1 MPLIN
6 DDMEQ
11 HTLGGGGY
19 GFTGQRIESLTAA
32 QYTLVTIFIDVTGS
46 VLDFKDELKA
56 MLKTA
61 IDSCKKSPY
70 SENILVRVVFFST
83 KYSSGLYEVH
93 GFKKL
98 SEIDIT
104 SYPAI
109 EPGGWTPLY
118 DAVYSALGSSL
129 VYGKQLY
136 DADFGVNAIAFIIT
150 DGDDNAS
157 AATPKMIKDQM
168 AKAVSGETIES
179 MVSVLIGIN
188 PEEHLPK
195 LEAFTEAAGLT
206 RFIDAGDA
214 TPATLA
220 KIASFISQSVSSTSQ
235 ALGTGGPSQN
245 ISATI

>member
-1 MPLIN
+1 MPLID

-19 GFTGQRIESLTAA
+19 GFTGQRIESLTAP
-32 QYTLVTIFIDVTGS
+32 QYTLVTLFVDVTGS
-46 VLDFKDELKA
+46 VLDFKQELKD
-56 MLKTA
+56 MIKTA

-83 KYSSGLYEVH
+83 KYQSGLYEVH

-98 SEIDIT
+98 SEINIAD
-104 SYPAI
+104 YPEI

-129 VYGKQLY
+129 VYGQQLY

-150 DGDDNAS
+150 DGGDNAS
-157 AATPKMIKDQM
+157 AATPKMIKEQM
-168 AKAVSGETIES
+168 QKAISGETIES
-179 MVSVLIGIN
+179 LVSVLIGIN
-188 PEEHLPK
+188 AKDYLRE
-195 LEAFTEAAGLT
+195 LEAFKAAADLT
-206 RFIDAGDA
+206 HFIDAGDA
-214 TPATLA
+214 TPASLA
-220 KIASFISQSVSSTSQ
+220 KIADFISQSVSSQSQ
-235 ALGTGGPSQN
+235 AAGTGGPSQN